1 MGIDREKLYPWLTIL
16 RAKYMGSGR
25 AMALEKHF
33 GTIEKALHASPTDIA
48 HALLS
53 SDNQYITK
61 HAKEVG
67 ESIHEAANGKFDKAV
82 EKELKWAEKD
92 GISILL
98 YSDLEFPFMLR
109 HIPAPPSLLY
119 VKGNLQQED
128 LLAFGIVGSRGASDG
143 GKRQAGK
150 IACELAE
157 AGLTI
162 VSGLAYGVD
171 ANAHYGAL
179 KCKSGRTFAVL
190 GNGLSMVYPKEHKNL
205 ADQITKRGA
214 LITELFNDVAPQ
226 AKNFP
231 PRNRIISGLSLGVL
245 IVEASEK
252 SGSLITANYALNQ
265 GKEVFALPG
274 ALEPETSPGTNKL
287 IQDSAAK
294 LIRNADEIL
303 QDLADQITY
312 YRNEM
317 EGKIP
322 RVDIPPPPPISI
334 QNKPVK
340 KEPQKPV
347 EEKPKPAPAIKLTDD
362 EAFLCGYLSAEPKH
376 IDDLC
381 REVGWTISKVSS
393 VLGLLEFKDVIVREG
408 GMRFR
413 LND

>member
-1 MGIDREKLYPWLTIL
+1 MKIDHEKLYPWLAIL
-16 RAKYMGSGR
+16 RARYMGSGR

-33 GTIEKALHASPTDIA
+33 GSIEKALHASPTDIA
-48 HALLS
+48 QALLS
-53 SDNQYITK
+53 SDNQYITR

-67 ESIHEAANGKFDKAV
+67 ESIKEAAAGKFDKAI

-92 GISILL
+92 GVSILI
-98 YSDLEFPFMLR
+98 YSDPDFPFMLH

-119 VKGNLQQED
+119 VKGTLKQED
-128 LLAFGIVGSRGASDG
+128 LLAFGIVGSRGASDS

-150 IACELAE
+150 IANELAE

-205 ADQITKRGA
+205 AEQIVNRGA
-214 LITELFNDVAPQ
+214 LITELFHDVSPQ
-226 AKNFP
+226 GKNFP

-252 SGSLITANYALNQ
+252 SGSLITADYALNQ
-265 GKEVFALPG
+265 GKEVFAMPG
-274 ALEPETSPGTNKL
+274 AVEPGTSPGTNKL

-294 LIRNADEIL
+294 LVMNASEIL
-303 QDLADQITY
+303 CELEDKITY
-312 YRNEM
+312 YRNEL

-322 RVDIPPPPPISI
+322 RVDIPPPPVSI
-334 QNKPVK
+334 KSDSAK
-340 KEPQKPV
+340 KEVKQKEP
-347 EEKPKPAPAIKLTDD
+347 ESPKPQSNIKLTDD
-362 EAFLCGYLSAEPKH
+362 EAFLCGHLSINAKH
-376 IDDLC
+376 IDELC
-381 REVGWTISKVSS
+381 REVGWNISKVSS

-408 GMRFR
+408 GMKFR

>member
-1 MGIDREKLYPWLTIL
+1 MKIDREKLYPWLAIL
-16 RAKYMGSGR
+16 RARYMGSGR

-33 GTIEKALHASPTDIA
+33 GSISKALHASPTDIA
-48 HALLS
+48 QALLS
-53 SDNQYITK
+53 SDNQYITR

-67 ESIHEAANGKFDKAV
+67 ESIKEAANGKFDKDID
-82 EKELKWAEKD
+82 KELKWAEKD
-92 GISILL
+92 GVSILI
-98 YSDLEFPFMLR
+98 YSDPDFPFMLH

-119 VKGNLQQED
+119 VKGTLQQED
-128 LLAFGIVGSRGASDG
+128 LLAFGIVGSRGASDS

-150 IACELAE
+150 IANELAE

-205 ADQITKRGA
+205 ADQIVNRGA
-214 LITELFNDVAPQ
+214 LITELFHDVSPQ
-226 AKNFP
+226 GKNFP

-252 SGSLITANYALNQ
+252 SGSLITADYALNQ
-265 GKEVFALPG
+265 GKEVFAMPG
-274 ALEPETSPGTNKL
+274 AVEPGTSPGTNKL

-294 LIRNADEIL
+294 LVMNASEIL
-303 QDLADQITY
+303 SELQDKITY
-312 YRNEM
+312 YRNEL

-322 RVDIPPPPPISI
+322 RVDIPPPPVSI
-334 QNKPVK
+334 KSDSAK
-340 KEPQKPV
+340 KEVKQKEPDS
-347 EEKPKPAPAIKLTDD
+347 PKPQPNVKLTDD
-362 EAFLCGYLSAEPKH
+362 EAFLCGHLSTNAKH
-376 IDDLC
+376 IDELC

-408 GMRFR
+408 GMKFR